1 MYISQVKGL
10 FFFQHAKYSETQ
22 YSVQKSGLKNRPF
35 TEPPLVQALEVNG
48 VFFLEH
54 AKYSEMQYSV
64 CEPGL
69 KNLAFTGKYMW

>member
-1 MYISQVKGL
+1 MFISQVKGL

-48 VFFLEH
+48 VFFFQQ
-54 AKYSEMQYSV
+54 AKYSEMQYAV
-64 CEPGL
+64 HETGL
-69 KNLAFTGKYMW
+69 KNQAFTGKYLW